1 MPGAVE
7 VVNAGGEIASP
18 DLPWF
23 DTAAQSDLATIVAI
37 LGPQASGKSTLANAL
52 FGTQFPVASRTSV
65 GSSTTRGIL
74 AARPTERT
82 DVVVLDVEGADA
94 RERGRDGK
102 IFQARCASFV
112 SNLADCIVLNMWYH
126 DTCRVDSTGYELL
139 KSVLLTCAQV
149 IADGSAARTVLV
161 FAVRDVEDDVAPETL
176 RALVSNDVSFIFLI
190 ELLRVLIPL
199 FHLALHV

>member
-1 MPGAVE
+1 MSAFVE
-7 VVNAGGEIASP
+7 VVDPTGEIASP
-18 DLPWF
+18 DHPWF
-23 DTAAQSDLATIVAI
+23 DSASQSDQATIVAV

-52 FGTQFPVASRTSV
+52 FATEFPVASQAAV
-65 GSSTTRGIL
+65 GSATTRGIL
-74 AARPTERT
+74 AARPPDRT
-82 DVVVLDVEGADA
+82 DVVVFDVEGADA

-161 FAVRDVEDDVAPETL
+161 FAVRDVEDDVVEEDL
-176 RALVSNDVSFIFLI
+176 RNLVTSDVCISSSCSCVRLRYLCSIF
-190 ELLRVLIPL
+190 
-199 FHLALHV
+199 

>member
-1 MPGAVE
+1 MCAFVE
-7 VVNAGGEIASP
+7 VVDTSGEITSP
-18 DLPWF
+18 DQPWF
-23 DTAAQSDLATIVAI
+23 DSASQSDQATIVAI

-52 FGTQFPVASRTSV
+52 FGTEFPVASQSSV

-82 DVVVLDVEGADA
+82 DIVVFDVEGADA

-149 IADGSAARTVLV
+149 IVDGSAARTVLV
-161 FAVRDVEDDVAPETL
+161 FAVRDVEDDVDADSL
-176 RALVSNDVSFIFLI
+176 RNLVSSDVCNSTPISC
-190 ELLRVLIPL
+190 P
-199 FHLALHV
+199 HH